1 MKRWFSRLV
10 CIPAVLA
17 IVLCSMRLYA
27 VEAGS
32 VCMIKVPLDAQVVVR
47 GVALDDKDLVKVEA
61 KTGRIHEIAAVNTGK
76 TCGYKQYMVLSLAS
90 PDEVKV
96 YDKDMIPLLPSYAEM
111 GLIEYTDVDAN
122 EYSQLVPRIQ
132 EAAVA
137 FHNRVGGYGGGN
149 FGSYFQNGSDA
160 YIKMVAS
167 DQGKKWGQFV
177 KAPVIVNTTV
187 SDICRY
193 SDTQFTAKVSIHA
206 TSGAGYDEI
215 YDVYFLFQHNGQN
228 YYVTHFTYMP

>member
-1 MKRWFSRLV
+1 MKKWFSKLICV
-10 CIPAVLA
+10 PALLA
-17 IVLCSMRLYA
+17 MILCTLRSNA

-61 KTGRIHEIAAVNTGK
+61 KTGRIHEIAAVTTGK

-96 YDKDMIPLLPSYAEM
+96 YDANMVPLLPSYAEI
-111 GLIEYTDVDAN
+111 GLIEYSDVDAQTYA
-122 EYSQLVPRIQ
+122 ELLPRIQ
-132 EAAVA
+132 QAAVA

-149 FGSYFQNGSDA
+149 FGSYFLNGSDA
-160 YIKMVAS
+160 YVKMVAS

-177 KAPVIVNTTV
+177 RAGVIVNTTV
-187 SDICRY
+187 TEICKY
-193 SDTQFTAKVSIHA
+193 TDTQFTAKVSIHA

-215 YDVYFLFQHNGQN
+215 YDVYFLFQYNGNN
-228 YYVTHFTYMP
+228 YYVTNFTYMP